1 MLISFAT
8 LGLKPGI
15 DFTGGRNYVIRFD
28 QEVKTNEVRAAITD
42 AFGGSPEVKTFGGNN
57 QVRVTTNYKI
67 ASNDSQVDKE
77 VEGML
82 YEALKGFFAKDD
94 LTETAFTQHIDPRG
108 IQSMQK
114 VQPTIAQELLWQA
127 IWAVTISLI
136 LIFLYLAIRCKNW
149 QFGLGGVLGLV
160 HDALLTVGLYS
171 LFYKVMPFSMEIDQS
186 FIAAILTVIGFS
198 INNVV
203 IIYDRIREN
212 LRLYS
217 KRDFYTNINHAVNS
231 TLGRTINTSASTI
244 VVLLAIFLFGGEVI
258 RGFIFAMFAGIII
271 GSYSGIFISP
281 PLVFDLLRG
290 GKKEKKQKKVE
301 LMK

>member
-1 MLISFAT
+1 MFISFGT
-8 LGLKPGI
+8 QGLKPGI

-28 QEVKTNEVRAAITD
+28 QEVKTNEIHAAMAQT
-42 AFGGSPEVKTFGGNN
+42 FGGNPEVKTFGGNN
-57 QVRVTTNYKI
+57 QVRITTNYKI
-67 ASNDSQVDKE
+67 ESNDLQVDRE
-77 VEGML
+77 VEAML
-82 YEALKGFFAKDD
+82 YQALKGFYAKDIS
-94 LTETAFTQHIDPRG
+94 ENVFTHHVDSRG

-127 IWAVTISLI
+127 VWAVLISLV
-136 LIFLYLAIRCKNW
+136 LIFIYLAIRCRNW
-149 QFGLGGVLGLV
+149 QFGLGGVMSLA

-171 LFYKVMPFSMEIDQS
+171 LFYKIMPFSMEIDQS

-217 KRDFYTNINHAVNS
+217 KRDFYSNINHAINS

-281 PLVFDLLRG
+281 PLVFDLLRKA
-290 GKKEKKQKKVE
+290 KKVNRQKVE
-301 LMK
+301 LLK